1 MNAELQQVR
10 GELAAARESEAR
22 YRAVFERGLAGIFLA
37 RPDGRVLAANPEAC
51 RMLGRTEAEIC
62 AVGRGGVMS
71 PSDPHLQQ
79 ALAERFRTGY
89 FRGELTMLHADG
101 SQLPVEVASTEYR
114 DQNGEL
120 LSLVIF
126 QDLSAHKRTEAAL
139 AESESFLKNIYQH
152 VGAAVFIVKISP
164 AGEFHYAGW
173 NPVAEMIV
181 GIPPAQG
188 LGRTPEEVFGP
199 VVGPR
204 LRQRYVRCVNEGL
217 LTFEECFT
225 HDHGTVWGRAT
236 LTLMRDATG
245 RPVQIVGFAINITE
259 TKRTEAALREQ
270 QNLLHFIVEG
280 TSDAVYVKDT
290 QGRYLLFNSAAC
302 RFTGKLAP
310 EVLGR
315 DDLALFPL
323 EEARQ
328 VMEYDRRIMA
338 SGVTETQERSLTTGA
353 GPKTFLATKGPLRDA
368 QGQIIGLFGVSRDI
382 TERKQAEELLHEQ
395 RALLANVIEGTHA
408 GTWRWNIATGQCEIN
423 ERWAEMLGYTVAEL
437 APITIQ
443 TWLPLVHPE
452 DLKHSDTARDAH
464 FNRTTEIY
472 ECEFRM
478 RHKDGSWIWMED
490 RGKVVQWS
498 PDGKPLVMA
507 GTHVDITARKHAEAE
522 SRDGEARLKFL
533 MRNTPAVIYSL
544 NAAEDLVTTFISQ
557 NVEKV
562 LGHPAEAFLKAPDFW
577 CAHVHPDDIA
587 MAQADLQHLYATG
600 ALTRDYRF
608 RHADGRYRWMHDDMH
623 LIRDAQGQG
632 QTVVGYWLDVT
643 EEREA
648 TKALQAERD
657 RLRQI
662 LDSQFGFVAVLS
674 LEGGIEEINQTPL
687 TLMNWSRAEA
697 LGRNF
702 CGLGC
707 FDPET
712 AAQVQVMLVAAGRGE
727 TTRAE
732 IPADFPTLGRRVVEA
747 VFGPLRDP
755 NGVVTNIIGF
765 GVDITE
771 RKQAETAMQLD
782 AAMMRNM
789 AEGVQLTRASD
800 GVIVQVNAQFEQM
813 FGYEP
818 GEMVGRHVS
827 ILNAPTDEDPLET
840 AREIVAAVRKEGK
853 WQGEIL
859 NLKKDGTQFWC
870 FASVSIFAHP
880 TMGELWVSVHQD
892 ITERKRAET
901 ALLMAEER
909 ARQKATLLRA
919 IMESP
924 KGVIIFSLDR
934 SYCYTEF
941 TRPHRETMKQ
951 IWGVEIAVG
960 MNMLEVISDPAD
972 RAKAKRNFDSAL
984 RGESVVLLEEYGDQ
998 SHYRTYFED
1007 HYNPIFE
1014 SDGTIS
1020 GLTVFVID
1028 VTERR
1033 RMEEANVRLAR
1044 AVEQAGESIMVTD
1057 FGRDIL
1063 YVNPAFEK
1071 TSGYTRA
1078 EVVGQNAR
1086 ILKSGKQ
1093 DAQFYRQMW
1102 TVLGRGETWHGHFIN
1117 RHKDG
1122 TFFEEDATISAI
1134 RNAAGKIVSYVAV
1147 KHDVTREK
1155 QLETQIRQAQKM
1167 QAIGQLAGGIAHDF
1181 NNILAAIVGNVHFAI
1196 ADMDPGHPAH
1206 ESLEEI
1212 QKASNRA
1219 KDLVQQ
1225 LLAYS
1230 RQETRERRLT
1240 ALEPVMAEA
1249 VKFLRAAIRAGVEIS
1264 LVVADDVPSVLAD
1277 ATQIHQVVSNLGI
1290 NAWHALEGQPG
1301 RIAIQLQA
1309 VTLDDA
1315 ASQSLRLRPGRFA
1328 CLTVSDNGKGM
1339 SAAVRERIF
1348 DPFFTTKP
1356 PGKGTGLGLSV
1367 VQGIVES
1374 HEGAI
1379 TVSSEPG
1386 QGATFQVYLP
1396 AAAASAKSE
1405 TVSVTPPAP
1414 TNLNHE

>member
-1 MNAELQQVR
+1 MRRPGRSPRRARFETNPTQLVNPKPDKPSLTTKRLGVPAPSRPLPPAKPTDLRRRAEAQLKTRAPRPHADADPQRHQHELEVHQVELDLQNQELQAARAQLEATAEQYTELYDFAPSGYLSLQPDGHITRANFAAASLLGLERSRLMNRRFALFVAAADRDAFAALLMRSFETKSPQTAELQI
-10 GELAAARESEAR
+10 ELADQPPLTVHLRTGLSADGRECHLVLTDLTEQTRAAQQVLLSEAR
-22 YRAVFERGLAGIFLA
+22 FRSLVTATAQIIVIAN
-37 RPDGRVLAANPEAC
+37 PDGTFKDVPSWRAFTGQTVAEVRGWGWLNALHPEDQPSVSAAVQSAIASQSLFKYE
-51 RMLGRTEAEIC
+51 GRL
-62 AVGRGGVMS
+62 RRHDGVYR
-71 PSDPHLQQ
+71 HFAAQ
-79 ALAERFRTGY
+79 AAPVFN
-89 FRGELTMLHADG
+89 ADG
-101 SQLPVEVASTEYR
+101 SLREWIGVCMDTE
-114 DQNGEL
+114 
-120 LSLVIF
+120 
-126 QDLSAHKRTEAAL
+126 KREQAEA
-139 AESESFLKNIYQH
+139 Q
-152 VGAAVFIVKISP
+152 
-164 AGEFHYAGW
+164 
-173 NPVAEMIV
+173 
-181 GIPPAQG
+181 
-188 LGRTPEEVFGP
+188 
-199 VVGPR
+199 
-204 LRQRYVRCVNEGL
+204 
-217 LTFEECFT
+217 
-225 HDHGTVWGRAT
+225 
-236 LTLMRDATG
+236 
-245 RPVQIVGFAINITE
+245 
-259 TKRTEAALREQ
+259 LREQ
-270 QNLLHFIVEG
+270 R
-280 TSDAVYVKDT
+280 T
-290 QGRYLLFNSAAC
+290 
-302 RFTGKLAP
+302 
-310 EVLGR
+310 
-315 DDLALFPL
+315 
-323 EEARQ
+323 
-328 VMEYDRRIMA
+328 
-338 SGVTETQERSLTTGA
+338 
-353 GPKTFLATKGPLRDA
+353 
-368 QGQIIGLFGVSRDI
+368 
-382 TERKQAEELLHEQ
+382 
-395 RALLANVIEGTHA
+395 LLANVIEGTHA
-408 GTWRWNIATGQCEIN
+408 GTWQWNVRTGQCEIN

-452 DLKHSDTARDAH
+452 DLKNSDTARDAH
-464 FNRTTEIY
+464 FNRTADIY

-478 RHKDGSWIWMED
+478 RHKGGSWVWIED
-490 RGKVVQWS
+490 RGKVVEWS

-507 GTHVDITARKHAEAE
+507 GTHLDITARKHAEAE

-544 NAAEDLVTTFISQ
+544 NAADNMATTFISQ
-557 NVEKV
+557 NVETV
-562 LGHPAEAFLKAPDFW
+562 LGHPMGAFLKTPDFW
-577 CAHVHPDDIA
+577 CSHVHPDDIA
-587 MAQADLQHLYATG
+587 MAQAGLQHLYGAG
-600 ALTRDYRF
+600 ALTREYRF
-608 RHADGRYRWMHDDMH
+608 RHADGRYRWMRDEMH

-662 LDSQFGFVAVLS
+662 LDSQFGLVGVLS
-674 LEGGIEEINQTPL
+674 LEGVIEEINQTPL
-687 TLMNWSRAEA
+687 TLMNWSRAQA

-702 CGLGC
+702 CELEC

-732 IPADFPTLGRRVVEA
+732 ITADFPTLGRRVVEG
-747 VFGPLRDP
+747 VFGPLREP
-755 NGVVTNIIGF
+755 SGVITKIIGF

-771 RKQAETAMQLD
+771 RKQAENARHEREVIFTSLVSQALD
-782 AAMMRNM
+782 AIVLVDLGTSHFLEFNRAAHENLGYTREEFARLRLCDIETEMSGEQV
-789 AEGVQLTRASD
+789 AEHLTRIIQEGEAIFDTLHRRHD
-800 GVIVQVNAQFEQM
+800 GSLRDV
-813 FGYEP
+813 
-818 GEMVGRHVS
+818 RVS
-827 ILNAPTDEDPLET
+827 
-840 AREIVAAVRKEGK
+840 ARRVHLMERDC
-853 WQGEIL
+853 L
-859 NLKKDGTQFWC
+859 TC
-870 FASVSIFAHP
+870 IF
-880 TMGELWVSVHQD
+880 TD
-892 ITERKRAET
+892 ITESKQAEIT
-901 ALLMAEER
+901 LQNAEKL
-909 ARQKATLLRA
+909 ARHKATLLRA
-919 IMESP
+919 IVESP
-924 KGVIIFSLDR
+924 KGVIIFALDR
-934 SYCYTEF
+934 SYRYTEF

-951 IWGVEIAVG
+951 IWGMEIEVG
-960 MNMLEVISDPAD
+960 MNMLDVISNPAD
-972 RAKAKRNFDSAL
+972 RAKAKKNFDSAL
-984 RGESVVLLEEYGDQ
+984 RGESLVLLEEYGDQ
-998 SHYRTYFED
+998 SHYRTYYED

-1014 SDGTIS
+1014 TDGTVS

-1033 RMEEANVRLAR
+1033 RMEEANVRLAT

-1078 EVVGQNAR
+1078 EVVGRNAR

-1093 DAQFYRQMW
+1093 DAEFYRQLSAA
-1102 TVLGRGETWHGHFIN
+1102 LGRGETWNGHFIN

-1122 TFFEEDATISAI
+1122 SFFEEDATISAI
-1134 RNAAGKIVSYVAV
+1134 RDAAGKIVSYVAV

-1196 ADMDPGHPAH
+1196 ADTERDHPAL

-1212 QKASNRA
+1212 QKATNRA

-1230 RQETRERRLT
+1230 RRETRERQLT
-1240 ALEPVMAEA
+1240 ALESIMAEA
-1249 VKFLRAAIRAGVEIS
+1249 AKFLRATIGAGVEIS

-1301 RIAIQLQA
+1301 RIGIQLQA

-1315 ASQSLRLRPGRFA
+1315 ASQLLRLRPGHFA

-1367 VQGIVES
+1367 VQGIIES

-1379 TVSSEPG
+1379 TVISEPG

-1396 AAAASAKSE
+1396 AAAAIAESE
-1405 TVSVTPPAP
+1405 SVSVTPPAS
-1414 TNLNHE
+1414 TSLNPE